1 MAELVECRKT
11 EADPTQILSQ
21 IVKGGLIGVAVDAK
35 DETVAGEVIDFAKFE
50 EGHETVKC

>member
-1 MAELVECRKT
+1 
-11 EADPTQILSQ
+11 
-21 IVKGGLIGVAVDAK
+21 VAVDAK